1 MLTEQDEYFAL
12 FPGKTLGETDSG
24 AKSEQ
29 ESISA
34 GKTETEEKETA
45 PVSEPTAEPFADSGD
60 IHESGV
66 STFDDDVASTVSQP
80 EEVTANEPELLASV
94 GEKLTELSA
103 EISTIK
109 SQISRLASYDTAVD
123 TLKRSLAA
131 NQATEKKLYQEVE
144 EYKRGTYFN
153 NIRPLLSYIIE
164 MHCEMKA
171 TMQEYLDNKE
181 AIIRDNNENVFSEI
195 CKLLEFYIC
204 SFENQ
209 LKYNSVSIIDYEPGT
224 EYIAIYQRISK
235 TIKTTDAAQNG
246 RLAKVVSGCYMYD
259 STVLRP
265 ARVHVYKL

>member
-34 GKTETEEKETA
+34 GKTETEEKETT

-209 LKYNSVSIIDYEPGT
+209 LKYNSVSIIDMSQVRNILQ
-224 EYIAIYQRISK
+224 YISVFPRQLKLRTQRRM
-235 TIKTTDAAQNG
+235 AGLQ
-246 RLAKVVSGCYMYD
+246 RWY
-259 STVLRP
+259 P
-265 ARVHVYKL
+265 AVICMTARS